1 MQSHFLLR
9 YALCDFLILQDLYI
23 LMYFADLIKKTPVPY
38 SRNVPFCSIAQ
49 QATPRQLTSS
59 LLILIPLFIVT

>member
-1 MQSHFLLR
+1 MQSHFQLR

-23 LMYFADLIKKTPVPY
+23 LLVFADLMKKTPVPY
-38 SRNVPFCSIAQ
+38 SRNVPFRSIAQ